1 MDVGAALRQAR
12 EQRGM
17 SLEDIEKLTK
27 IRVSILD
34 AIETNRSDR
43 LPQEIYVRGFV
54 RAFARE
60 VGLDRDDI
68 AQQYI
73 DQFEPPADVEEPS
86 EQDEYERDVESPAPA
101 AIGHEDRPLGRAWRA
116 AALVLGVGLVVYSVA
131 RWHPWPAKHAHTPA
145 PNPVTETHAPPVTA
159 PAPDP
164 PVETGTSGSS
174 ASSTP
179 ASTNG
184 RVLHFDIRAAG
195 LCWLSASADG
205 ARVVNQLMQEG
216 EQHAL
221 EIKQEAVLRVGD
233 PSAFVFSINGIA
245 GRSLGRAGEAV
256 TVHITNDNYREFLRH

>member
-86 EQDEYERDVESPAPA
+86 EQDEYERDLEAPA
-101 AIGHEDRPLGRAWRA
+101 AA
-116 AALVLGVGLVVYSVA
+116 A
-131 RWHPWPAKHAHTPA
+131 
-145 PNPVTETHAPPVTA
+145 
-159 PAPDP
+159 
-164 PVETGTSGSS
+164 
-174 ASSTP
+174 
-179 ASTNG
+179 
-184 RVLHFDIRAAG
+184 I
-195 LCWLSASADG
+195 
-205 ARVVNQLMQEG
+205 
-216 EQHAL
+216 
-221 EIKQEAVLRVGD
+221 
-233 PSAFVFSINGIA
+233 
-245 GRSLGRAGEAV
+245 
-256 TVHITNDNYREFLRH
+256 